1 MKKNELT
8 KFQEIIKGID
18 DILFGLKKKSP
29 KKMKNNMP
37 TDMYMI
43 CYELD
48 YKFTK
53 LLKICN
59 QITDNSNPAFVKKQI
74 DEFKQEYE
82 L

>member
-1 MKKNELT
+1 
-8 KFQEIIKGID
+8 
-18 DILFGLKKKSP
+18 
-29 KKMKNNMP
+29 MKNKKP
-37 TDMYMI
+37 TDMDMS

-59 QITDNSNPAFVKKQI
+59 QITDNSNPAFIKQQI
-74 DEFKQEYE
+74 DEFKKEYE